1 MDKNKEFINF
11 YELPKTKK
19 YLKKANNP
27 HYDETFIDLNS
38 RVLICGQ
45 SGSGKTNSLIQY
57 IYKTPDTFAK
67 IIVVYNQI
75 IPLYEM
81 LRDNCKRGIE
91 FYTDLGK
98 LGNIEKIR
106 NGLEKEQEVL
116 LIIDDWINEVHK
128 YPNVG
133 DIFTRGRKKGITT
146 FFLTQS
152 FFKTPKLLRQ
162 QMNYLILLKMSSQK
176 DINLILS
183 EFAGKDPE
191 EIRAIYKDATKD
203 KLNFLK
209 INTSNADIKTKFS
222 KNWTDFY
229 EVSDD

>member
-1 MDKNKEFINF
+1 MDKKSDFINF

-27 HYDETFIDLNS
+27 HYEETFIDLNS
-38 RVLICGQ
+38 RVLICGG
-45 SGSGKTNSLIQY
+45 SGVGKTNSLIQY
-57 IYKTPDTFAK
+57 IYKTPDTFSK
-67 IIVVYNQI
+67 IIVVYKETE
-75 IPLYEM
+75 PLYEM
-81 LRDNCKRGIE
+81 LRDGIKKGIE

-106 NGLEKEQEVL
+106 DGLDKDQEVL
-116 LIIDDWINEVHK
+116 LVIDDWINEVHK

-162 QMNYLILLKMSSQK
+162 QMNYLLLFKMSSQK
-176 DINLILS
+176 DINLILG
-183 EFAGKDPE
+183 EFGGKDPE
-191 EIRAIYKDATKD
+191 EIRKIYKDATKE

-209 INTSNADIKTKFS
+209 INTSNANMNIKFS
-222 KNWTDFY
+222 KNWTNFY
-229 EVSDD
+229 EVDDD

>member
-67 IIVVYNQI
+67 IIVVYKEI
-75 IPLYEM
+75 EPLYEM
-81 LRDNCKRGIE
+81 LRDNCKRGIA

-116 LIIDDWINEVHK
+116 LIIDDWINEVH
-128 YPNVG
+128 
-133 DIFTRGRKKGITT
+133 
-146 FFLTQS
+146 
-152 FFKTPKLLRQ
+152 
-162 QMNYLILLKMSSQK
+162 
-176 DINLILS
+176 
-183 EFAGKDPE
+183 
-191 EIRAIYKDATKD
+191 
-203 KLNFLK
+203 
-209 INTSNADIKTKFS
+209 
-222 KNWTDFY
+222 
-229 EVSDD
+229 